1 MSSERQ
7 MKKID
12 LQTLDDASRKVSLGK
27 ARRVLAALAIVLVLA
42 GGGYAAFRLVTG
54 EVVASRFTVSNM
66 TCPACVITVKEASGK
81 IPGVVETDV
90 SLAAQDVTVK
100 YREKQTGPD
109 QIREAIAKAGYP
121 IKLDGI
127 FKPDGTGANETV
139 VATVNS
145 KPVFAKDINLPLGVD
160 KNASKATTPASAFFS
175 VIGKEILLQAADGKT
190 VVVQP
195 QEVEEAVQAILKN
208 QGLSHE
214 EFVAWAGTTYG
225 SPEKYY
231 QVVGQRLGIRKLI
244 DEVVLEGVKDP
255 QAKSHKTMEWV
266 GTLFRDADVKL
277 IDPAFKEKIH
287 AAVGQDDWKTFW
299 PRMIAQDTELKS
311 LLMQ

>member
-27 ARRVLAALAIVLVLA
+27 ARKLVMGVIIVLVLA

-66 TCPACVITVKEASGK
+66 YCPACVVTVKEASTK
-81 IPGVVETDV
+81 VPGVVDADI
-90 SLAAQDVTVK
+90 SLAGQDVIVK
-100 YREKQTGPD
+100 YRERQTGPN
-109 QIREAIAKAGYP
+109 QIQEAIAKAGYP

-127 FKPDGTGANETV
+127 FKPNGAGIDEAV
-139 VATVNS
+139 IATVNG
-145 KPVFAKDINLPLGVD
+145 KPVFAKDIALPFSVNKD
-160 KNASKATTPASAFFS
+160 ATKQADAASALFS
-175 VIGKEILLQAADGKT
+175 VVGKDILLQAADSKT
-190 VVVQP
+190 IVVQP
-195 QEVEEAVQAILKN
+195 QEIEEEVQTIMKN
-208 QGLSHE
+208 QGMTPDQ
-214 EFVAWAGTTYG
+214 FQAWVKTSYG
-225 SPEKYY
+225 SPEKYN

-255 QAKSHKTMEWV
+255 EAKKHKTMEWA
-266 GTLFRDADVKL
+266 GALFRDANVQL
-277 IDPAFKEKIH
+277 VDPAYKEKIH
-287 AAVGQDDWKTFW
+287 AAVGQDEWKTFW
-299 PRMIAQDTELKS
+299 PRMIGQTTELKS